1 MVNSHLM
8 CEYDPTIRQPGFDL
22 PRHYWSLN
30 RFRTEQ
36 GHCGACR
43 RKWRLTDTDLC
54 PCGET
59 HADDVS
65 HCRILAVPSQNW
77 VATYLRMKTLFR
89 GDQLWFMTRIREEED
104 VPADPDL
111 WDFDL
116 LTLTVVCESHLKVT
130 GGETPSKFGHDVSL
144 CTRRTDGQTKAT
156 LIAPIFTVGGIMVFR
171 VCRVRFQ
178 TYLVHTKEIFLNSLV
193 HTHKPISPWGLYNNC
208 KAARCFHSCR

>member
-1 MVNSHLM
+1 MTPQSGNQVLISLGTTEPFSHGTGTLRCLQKEM
-8 CEYDPTIRQPGFDL
+8 ATY
-22 PRHYWSLN
+22 RH
-30 RFRTEQ
+30 
-36 GHCGACR
+36 
-43 RKWRLTDTDLC
+43 DLC

-89 GDQLWFMTRIREEED
+89 GWPIMVHDTHTRRRRCACWPWPLRLW
-104 VPADPDL
+104 P
-111 WDFDL
+111 FDL
-116 LTLTVVCESHLKVT
+116 VVCESHLKVT